1 MFSKGQLIFACL
13 FVVAF
18 VIAAIYSYRK
28 DLKIHK
34 TFYKGNYK
42 ILIGFGVFIG
52 ILFLIKVFF
61 KR

>member
-1 MFSKGQLIFACL
+1 MFSQGQLVFEGL
-13 FVVAF
+13 FFVAF
-18 VIAAIYSYRK
+18 VIAEIYSYRK

-34 TFYKGNYK
+34 EFYKGNYK
-42 ILIGFGVFIG
+42 ILIGFGIFIG

>member
-1 MFSKGQLIFACL
+1 MFSQGQLVFAGL
-13 FVVAF
+13 FFVAF

-34 TFYKGNYK
+34 EFYKGNYK
-42 ILIGFGVFIG
+42 ILIGFGIFIG